1 MCLNYFDH
9 YESLPHEQKIN
20 ILNLYFNTNRKD
32 GEDIVVDRIV
42 THYGC
47 YIDLDSIKL
56 FFKNKV
62 DNCEDHIRFVE
73 PLLKIAFQN
82 VKKMMRLRINEQEMA
97 AIVAILFWNTVE
109 KFGLL
114 SDQMD
119 EKRKAL
125 IVDLNNMEVKILDF
139 KKALLERRL
148 FYLPVARIEMKDTLD
163 VGKIFLPFFR
173 DVWDDETCP
182 VPTSSCQNNSTET
195 MKSDVYSQLD

>member
-125 IVDLNNMEVKILDF
+125 IVDLNNMEAFI
-139 KKALLERRL
+139 
-148 FYLPVARIEMKDTLD
+148 VARIEMKDTLD